1 MRWFLDGVKERSG
14 IETTLNLYPRDFPRL
29 AGPLERTV
37 FRIVQEALT
46 NVYRHSGARKA
57 AVVVRQKDSKLIVQ
71 VLDDGKGVSEQTL
84 QLQPGSI
91 GVGIGGMRERA
102 RELGGELRMLK
113 GDPGTTVEVVI
124 PSVVPAP
131 AEAAMA

>member
-1 MRWFLDGVKERSG
+1 
-14 IETTLNLYPRDFPRL
+14 
-29 AGPLERTV
+29 
-37 FRIVQEALT
+37 
-46 NVYRHSGARKA
+46 
-57 AVVVRQKDSKLIVQ
+57 
-71 VLDDGKGVSEQTL
+71 
-84 QLQPGSI
+84 
-91 GVGIGGMRERA
+91 MRERA